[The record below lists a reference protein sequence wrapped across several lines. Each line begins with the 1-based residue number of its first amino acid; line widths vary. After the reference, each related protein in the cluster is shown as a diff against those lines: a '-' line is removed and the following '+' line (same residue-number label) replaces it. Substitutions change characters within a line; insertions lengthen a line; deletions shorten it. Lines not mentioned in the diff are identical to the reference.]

1 MGVEPEAQESAAT
14 HAERDSPAGCS
25 TDSFE
30 QDMGEEDD
38 QPGLMANLTAPLTAS
53 QWCALTE
60 SCSQPWIVQKGGRT
74 FEADELILPAQHLQ
88 GLINTAWVNTDIINA
103 AFRDLN
109 SAQSVVLALPTYW
122 AEKLLNAPFDDI
134 AGWRATTESI
144 AEALPAL
151 LDQPHS
157 HDACKYLA
165 IPIHRPGH
173 WVLAVLDVQKKQFW
187 HLDSYQ
193 RGASE
198 NEARKELN
206 TLQAFFN
213 HHAGQAR
220 VPWQK
225 HMLLPTTCSQ
235 QYALTDQR
243 PLEEREPGGDCGVF
257 VIANAFALAEDHL
270 QAVRQADMRTIR
282 ARIALRLIAHREL
295 NS

>member
-1 MGVEPEAQESAAT
+1 MPREKRKLVDEPLRVGDRWKVCLVDGAHELYES
-14 HAERDSPAGCS
+14 EVD
-25 TDSFE
+25 
-30 QDMGEEDD
+30 
-38 QPGLMANLTAPLTAS
+38 
-53 QWCALTE
+53 AL
-60 SCSQPWIVQKGGRT
+60 R
-74 FEADELILPAQHLQ
+74 AQHR
-88 GLINTAWVNTDIINA
+88 A
-103 AFRDLN
+103 A
-109 SAQSVVLALPTYW
+109 A
-122 AEKLLNAPFDDI
+122 
-134 AGWRATTESI
+134 ESI

-151 LDQPHS
+151 LDQPHA